1 MSSMQVFCIF
11 FLSLLGPS
19 LYRDIPSFRSYVNL
33 LSWSVKPVT
42 VMFDLLKLQNRTNTC
57 CKNYHSEL
65 KWIIQSSTDQ
75 IFIWQLAVQ
84 NWIFWL
90 DWFVGCQS
98 KIVKKVI
105 WESKEM
111 EIWRRN
117 DTMKNDQSNT
127 WRMNQHKFSMVTAKG
142 HESWLKDD

>member
-98 KIVKKVI
+98 KIVKVI

-127 WRMNQHKFSMVTAKG
+127 WRMNQHKFSMVTPKG

>member
-11 FLSLLGPS
+11 CLSLLGPF
-19 LYRDIPSFRSYVNL
+19 LYRDIQSFRSYVNL
-33 LSWSVKPVT
+33 LSWSIKSVT

-57 CKNYHSEL
+57 KNYYSEL

-75 IFIWQLAVQ
+75 ICIWQLAVQ

-98 KIVKKVI
+98 KIVKKVL